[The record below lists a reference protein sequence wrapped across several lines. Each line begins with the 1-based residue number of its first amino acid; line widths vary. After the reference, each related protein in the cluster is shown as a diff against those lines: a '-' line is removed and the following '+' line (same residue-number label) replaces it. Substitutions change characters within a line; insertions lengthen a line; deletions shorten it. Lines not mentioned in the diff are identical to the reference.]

1 MSFLALLLATAT
13 DAWAA
18 CPASPADVDAG
29 LQRARAAY
37 LDDADTFAP
46 VADQVLAM
54 ARCAN
59 GPLMPESVV
68 ELHAIAAM
76 QAFVQR
82 DTPRVFAAIAGAKA
96 TDPAFMPGEDVAPAG
111 SSLRRAFEGAPQP
124 ATLTPLPTVK
134 DRRWRVDG
142 KADPLAAIPA
152 GRAVYIQ
159 QQATSGAIVASWYL
173 PQGGGLSDVGA
184 ASPPAASQ
192 AAAIVAPAVAKAQEA
207 VQQVRET
214 VAAVTEPS
222 PARTREPAPPPAA
235 KDGSAPA
242 PAPETAPTPRRPR
255 RAARTA
261 VLATSSALLLAG
273 GGTIA
278 FTLKRDGDLDL
289 DACATDP
296 GCTYTADQVDALKGV
311 GSTLRLAGIGAAVL
325 GVGGIATSAI
335 LLQDGAS
342 PLLAVPTLQ

>member
-184 ASPPAASQ
+184 AAPAAVPPAA
-192 AAAIVAPAVAKAQEA
+192 APVTPTVEK
-207 VQQVRET
+207 VPET
-214 VAAVTEPS
+214 VAAVTEP
-222 PARTREPAPPPAA
+222 PRARTSEPPPAA
-235 KDGSAPA
+235 KDASPPA